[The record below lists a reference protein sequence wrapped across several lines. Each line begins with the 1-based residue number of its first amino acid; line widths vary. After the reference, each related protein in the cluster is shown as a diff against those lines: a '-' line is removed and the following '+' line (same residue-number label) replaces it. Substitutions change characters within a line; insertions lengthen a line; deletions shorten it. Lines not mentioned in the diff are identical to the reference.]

1 MPAYSPYEKD
11 KFDDSISCQSK
22 FKSQIN
28 ETIQD
33 FKAVRVKKNALK
45 MDRCTVLSQL
55 QTPTES
61 RNAVPSK
68 IFDENAPPQE
78 NKRNILVARQVEAQ

>member
-1 MPAYSPYEKD
+1 
-11 KFDDSISCQSK
+11 
-22 FKSQIN
+22 
-28 ETIQD
+28 
-33 FKAVRVKKNALK
+33 